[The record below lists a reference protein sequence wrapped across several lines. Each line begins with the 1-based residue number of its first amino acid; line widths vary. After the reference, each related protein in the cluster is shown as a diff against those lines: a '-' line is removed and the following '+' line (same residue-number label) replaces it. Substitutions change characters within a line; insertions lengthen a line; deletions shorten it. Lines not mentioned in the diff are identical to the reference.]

1 MNQHEKMKIIDF
13 FKDNFKMS
21 CEIDTNI
28 NYLISKI
35 RELENEN
42 KSLKHEV
49 AELLDERKSLENEV
63 AGLVDE
69 NGSLKQE
76 ITELK
81 TENAYLDTNYLT
93 AMNRIDEL
101 EVMLESHFD

>member
-1 MNQHEKMKIIDF
+1 
-13 FKDNFKMS
+13 MS
-21 CEIDTNI
+21 CEIDNNI

-42 KSLKHEV
+42 K
-49 AELLDERKSLENEV
+49 
-63 AGLVDE
+63 
-69 NGSLKQE
+69 SLKQE